1 MFHQI
6 SAHIK
11 PAVTIGLAA
20 WGRQSWSVVPA
31 FVTAQ
36 LLGAMVGQLAI
47 VITHKPYYDQ
57 TKKLEDVLGTFSTTN
72 SAGSRAN
79 GFATEFLGTLVLA
92 LAALVILNGPSF
104 AGAPGAAA
112 IGVGFLVWGLV
123 AGLGGPSGPALNPA
137 RDLGPRIVHV
147 LYPLKHNGSSQWW
160 YSWVP
165 VAAPI
170 AGALVGVGVFTWL
183 LG

>member
-1 MFHQI
+1 M
-6 SAHIK
+6 
-11 PAVTIGLAA
+11 
-20 WGRQSWSVVPA
+20 VPA
-31 FVTAQ
+31 FITAQ
-36 LLGAMVGQLAI
+36 MLGAIVGQLAI

-137 RDLGPRIVHV
+137 RDLGPRIVHA
-147 LYPLKHNGSSQWW
+147 LYPLKNKGSSQWW

-170 AGALVGVGVFTWL
+170 AGALVGVGIFTWL